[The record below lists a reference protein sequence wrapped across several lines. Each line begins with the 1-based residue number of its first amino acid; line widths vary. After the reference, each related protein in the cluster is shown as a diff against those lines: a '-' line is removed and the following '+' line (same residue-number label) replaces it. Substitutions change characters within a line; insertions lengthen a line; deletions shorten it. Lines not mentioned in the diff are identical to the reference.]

1 MASLNYYST
10 STRRLKTLYYQPTLA
25 TPSQGMAGLCAFQRQ
40 LNQCFCFYTKRNTSR
55 SCNRGGVRHRLR
67 SGRRIAMATS
77 RPAVHAAGTFQNQ
90 NDTTGTSGE
99 TNSSPQQSTAYPF
112 TAIEEKW
119 RRYWEDNQTFRTPDF
134 KDLDTSKPKFYA
146 LDMFPYPSGAGL
158 HVGHPEGYTAT
169 DIMAR
174 FKRMKGFNVLH
185 PMGWDAFGLPAEQ
198 YAIQT
203 GTHPAETT
211 YKNIDRFREQLKS
224 LGFSYD
230 WQREVAT
237 CDPEYYKW
245 TQWIFLQ
252 LLNRG
257 LAYRAEVPVNWCPEL
272 GTVLANEEIIDGKS
286 ERGGYPVVRMPL
298 KQWMLKI
305 TAYADRLLHDL
316 DGLEW
321 DESIKDMQRNWI
333 GRSEG
338 ATVKFQVYNAN
349 SEIEVY
355 TTRADTLFGAT
366 YLVIA
371 PEHPLAA
378 EIVTD
383 EHKNDAS
390 GYIEAA
396 ARKSDLERTEL
407 AKTKSGVFTGSYAT
421 HPLTHE
427 LIPIW
432 IGDYVLGSYGT
443 GAVMAVPAHD
453 SRDYEFAQ
461 KYNLPIKQVVVSGN
475 GEDLPFTGSGQAVH
489 SACAELDINGKDTAI
504 AKAAVAEW
512 LASKDMGGPKVNYKL
527 RDWLFA
533 RQRYWGEPFPVVYKE
548 GSDDP
553 IGIPETDLPLV
564 LPNTNDFAPS
574 GTPDPPLAK
583 QKDWMKAVDP
593 ISGAAA
599 IREAST
605 MPQWAGSCWYY
616 LRYIDPSN
624 DHFLVSKEAE
634 QYWMPVDLYVGGAEH
649 AVLHLLYARF
659 WHKVLFDTGA
669 VTTKEPFQKLVSQG
683 MILGGLEYS
692 VFKDSDGNFV
702 GEDSP
707 LATPYKLSEDDVLP
721 QGGGYVMK
729 SDPSIPVT
737 ARAHKMSKSRGNVVN
752 PDDVVYRYGADSL
765 RLYEMFMGP
774 LRETKVWNSKG
785 VEGVHRFLARVYRLI
800 MLGGTSTSPEEES
813 SFNMGH
819 LTDDEPTNDQLKLLH
834 STIKKVSEETEE
846 MRFNTAIAAMM
857 EFVNAAYKWDSYP
870 RSVFKEFVLLL
881 APYAPH
887 LSEEMWQS
895 LGGDDTLAYEPWP
908 ECDESLLIES
918 SVNLPVQVNG
928 KVRGKIEVPKGCTQ
942 EEAMDM
948 AMHIGSVS
956 KQLEGKNVKKVIFVQ
971 DKILNI
977 VAK

>member
-1 MASLNYYST
+1 MHS
-10 STRRLKTLYYQPTLA
+10 A
-25 TPSQGMAGLCAFQRQ
+25 TTMHGQNSDVSQEMFSQQ
-40 LNQCFCFYTKRNTSR
+40 
-55 SCNRGGVRHRLR
+55 
-67 SGRRIAMATS
+67 
-77 RPAVHAAGTFQNQ
+77 
-90 NDTTGTSGE
+90 
-99 TNSSPQQSTAYPF
+99 QQSTAYPF
-112 TAIEEKW
+112 TAIEDKW
-119 RRYWEDNQTFRTPDF
+119 RRFWEANQTFRTPEF

-169 DIMAR
+169 DIVAR
-174 FKRMKGFNVLH
+174 FKRMQGYNVLH

-211 YKNIDRFREQLKS
+211 YKNIDRFREQLQS

-237 CDPEYYKW
+237 CDPQYYKW

-257 LAYRAEVPVNWCPEL
+257 LAYRAEVPVNWCPAL

-286 ERGGYPVVRMPL
+286 ERGGHPVVRMPL

-305 TAYADRLLHDL
+305 TQYADRLLGDL
-316 DGLEW
+316 DDLEW

-338 ATVKFQVYNAN
+338 ATVTFPVDGADAR
-349 SEIEVY
+349 IEVY

-366 YLVIA
+366 YVVIA
-371 PEHPLAA
+371 PEHPLAGDV
-378 EIVTD
+378 VT
-383 EHKNDAS
+383 EEYKERVLE
-390 GYIEAA
+390 YIDAA

-407 AKTKSGVFTGSYAT
+407 AKTKSGVFTGSYAR
-421 HPLTHE
+421 HPLTNA
-427 LIPIW
+427 LVPIW
-432 IGDYVLGSYGT
+432 VGDYVLGSYGT

-453 SRDYEFAQ
+453 SRDFEFAQ
-461 KYNLPIKQVVVSGN
+461 KYNLPIRKVVSG
-475 GEDLPFTGSGQAVH
+475 GSDEELPYTGPGIAVD
-489 SACAELDINGKDTAI
+489 SSCAELDINGKDTSD
-504 AKAAVAEW
+504 AKIAVAQW
-512 LASKDMGGPKVNYKL
+512 LSEKGMGGAKVNYKL

-564 LPNTNDFAPS
+564 LPDTNDFAPS

-583 QKDWMKAVDP
+583 QKEWMKAVDP
-593 ISGAAA
+593 ISGASA

-616 LRYIDPSN
+616 LRYIDPTN
-624 DHFLVSKEAE
+624 DDFLVSKEAE

-659 WHKVLFDTGA
+659 WHKVLYDTGA
-669 VTTKEPFQKLVSQG
+669 VTTQEPFKKLVSQG

-692 VFKDSDGNFV
+692 IYKDSEGKYV
-702 GEDSP
+702 EEDSP
-707 LATPYKLSEDDVLP
+707 DAVAHKLSEDEVLP
-721 QGGGYVMK
+721 KGGGYVLK
-729 SDPSIPVT
+729 SDPSVPVI

-800 MLGGTSTSPEEES
+800 MFGGASISPEDEP
-813 SFNMGH
+813 SFNMRH
-819 LTDDEPTNDQLKLLH
+819 IHDDEPSSEQLKLLH
-834 STIKKVSEETEE
+834 ATIKKVSEETEE

-857 EFVNAAYKWDSYP
+857 EFVNAAYKWESYP
-870 RSVFKEFVLLL
+870 RSVLQDFILLL

-887 LSEEMWQS
+887 LAEEMWQS
-895 LGGDDTLAYEPWP
+895 MGASDTLAYEPWP
-908 ECDESLLIES
+908 IFNESLLVES

-928 KVRGKIEVPKGCTQ
+928 KVRGKIQVPKGCTQ
-942 EEAMDM
+942 EEAMTM
-948 AMHIGSVS
+948 AISISSVS
-956 KQLEGKNVKKVIFVQ
+956 KQIEGKDIKKVIFVQ

-977 VAK
+977 VAA